1 MAEPGVQ
8 VTQLFAMQTKAE
20 SLQLCKWPDG
30 RYLIV
35 AGDLTQPGG
44 GSFVS
49 GFWSRG
55 DLKQLR
61 NALSRELADG

>member
-1 MAEPGVQ
+1 MAEERVALVQ
-8 VTQLFAMQTKAE
+8 FFIMQTKNN
-20 SLQLCKWPDG
+20 SLQLVRCPNG
-30 RYLIV
+30 EYLIN

-44 GSFVS
+44 GMFVG

-61 NALSRELADG
+61 NALSRELSDG